1 MSVQI
6 HGKEY
11 ITVDERVQEFHKLYP
26 NGSITTELVEFTD
39 KRVITKT
46 TAIPDV
52 DDVGRFFT
60 GFAYEIVGVGNINKT
75 SSLENCETSSCGRA
89 LGFLNIGL
97 VGSIATAD
105 EVDNA
110 IKQQEA
116 IKVTEQQKDK
126 YQQLLSH
133 KCFKGKKKETNSWWA
148 KIYDEVNPNDCAEKC
163 LQQMENA
170 IKLFE
175 NPEIIEQKEEVK

>member
-1 MSVQI
+1 M
-6 HGKEY
+6 
-11 ITVDERVQEFHKLYP
+11 
-26 NGSITTELVEFTD
+26 
-39 KRVITKT
+39 
-46 TAIPDV
+46 
-52 DDVGRFFT
+52 
-60 GFAYEIVGVGNINKT
+60 
-75 SSLENCETSSCGRA
+75 ENCETSSCGRA

-105 EVDNA
+105 EVDVA
-110 IKQQEA
+110 IKTQDA